1 MEWQAK
7 NCHAFPALLH
17 VFITFSSW
25 FFSLSQNLLLY
36 KPLPNDQDDH
46 TEIKQIILHKFF
58 SNALRVI
65 DATHIQLIQPV
76 KNENL
81 F

>member
-1 MEWQAK
+1 MASQK
-7 NCHAFPALLH
+7 LSRIPCIVTCFYNLL
-17 VFITFSSW
+17 FL
-25 FFSLSQNLLLY
+25 FFSLSQSLLLY